1 MQKVVGFHGN
11 LCFPFFLRRNKMSE
25 KIFVHVNLL
34 LSLGLGNLV
43 YVLDKKV
50 FTNRMEH
57 PVSAQVC

>member
-1 MQKVVGFHGN
+1 
-11 LCFPFFLRRNKMSE
+11 MSE

-43 YVLDKKV
+43 YVLDKQV